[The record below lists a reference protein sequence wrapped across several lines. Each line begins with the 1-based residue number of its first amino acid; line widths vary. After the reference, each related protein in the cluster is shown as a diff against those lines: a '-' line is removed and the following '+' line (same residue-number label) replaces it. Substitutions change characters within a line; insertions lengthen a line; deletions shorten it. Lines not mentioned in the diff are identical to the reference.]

1 MAPLYIMRIK
11 CLNVWLNIDVSRLRS
26 RAFSL
31 KQALYRAE
39 KRSECKIKA
48 RTQSILNILILFA
61 LNDSCRAVT
70 MVVFSLH
77 FTTRCVYSG
86 FGVYACKFR

>member
-11 CLNVWLNIDVSRLRS
+11 CSNVWLNINVSRLRS

-39 KRSECKIKA
+39 TSECKIKA
-48 RTQSILNILILFA
+48 HTQSILNILILFA

-77 FTTRCVYSG
+77 FTARCVYSG
-86 FGVYACKFR
+86 FGVYACTFR

>member
-39 KRSECKIKA
+39 KKA
-48 RTQSILNILILFA
+48 NA
-61 LNDSCRAVT
+61 
-70 MVVFSLH
+70 
-77 FTTRCVYSG
+77 
-86 FGVYACKFR
+86 K